1 MGRAA
6 EMIRRLSS
14 TARRGIRHR
23 ASRTRHVT
31 VVLLGVLLATTGV
44 VGGVVQVLRASS
56 AEVPTTAAV
65 QSTTTAEGVT
75 EAPVVAPAV
84 MTAPEDVRRAPV
96 GRPSDLPG
104 SLGSAPPAA
113 VLAYQR
119 AATIM
124 DTASACGL
132 PWTVLAAVGRV
143 ESDHGRGPKGDH
155 RVGKAGRV
163 KPGFV
168 GAPLNGR
175 GGRGELPD
183 TDLGALDANPRWD
196 APVGPLGLLPATWS
210 RVAVDADNNGVRDP
224 QDLDDAALAAAVLLC
239 ADQDLSTRKGLK
251 ASLAAY
257 HPGDGFVPTVLA
269 IARRYDKQSA
279 QVPAPPPVT
288 LPLPALPGTGTTVPA
303 RVGML
308 AASQGPRAT
317 AAPTAT
323 LGPKPTKP
331 SGSATSGSPSGSPTD
346 TPTPTPTPTPTE
358 TDTSTPSPSPGP
370 SSSTTATETPTDA
383 LGTGPEVTP

>member
-6 EMIRRLSS
+6 AVVRRL
-14 TARRGIRHR
+14 ANAGRRGVRR
-23 ASRTRHVT
+23 RSSRTRQVT

-56 AEVPTTAAV
+56 AEVPTTTAV
-65 QSTTTAEGVT
+65 HTESTEEGVT

-84 MTAPEDVRRAPV
+84 MTAPDDVRRAPV
-96 GRPSDLPG
+96 ARPSDLPG

-124 DTASACGL
+124 DTASRCGL

-155 RVGKAGRV
+155 RVGRAGRV
-163 KPGFV
+163 KPGYV
-168 GAPLNGR
+168 AASLDGR

-183 TDLGALDANPRWD
+183 TDLGALDDDPRWD

-239 ADQDLSTRKGLK
+239 ADQDLSTRQGLK
-251 ASLAAY
+251 ASLASY

-269 IARRYDKQSA
+269 IARRYKKQSA

-288 LPLPALPGTGTTVPA
+288 LPLPTLPGTGTTVPA
-303 RVGML
+303 RVGII

-317 AAPTAT
+317 AAPSAPT
-323 LGPKPTKP
+323 LGPQPTKP
-331 SGSATSGSPSGSPTD
+331 AQPSSSATSESPTGPTGSPTD
-346 TPTPTPTPTPTE
+346 TATASPTE
-358 TDTSTPSPSPGP
+358 TDTATQSPSASATDTEPPTGAL
-370 SSSTTATETPTDA
+370 SSGSESTS
-383 LGTGPEVTP
+383 

>member
-6 EMIRRLSS
+6 AVVRRL
-14 TARRGIRHR
+14 ADAGRRGVRR
-23 ASRTRHVT
+23 RSSRTRQVT

-56 AEVPTTAAV
+56 AEVPTTTAV
-65 QSTTTAEGVT
+65 HTESTEEGVT

-84 MTAPEDVRRAPV
+84 MTAPDDVRRAPV
-96 GRPSDLPG
+96 ARPSDLPG

-124 DTASACGL
+124 DTASRCGL

-155 RVGKAGRV
+155 RVGRAGRV
-163 KPGFV
+163 KPGYV
-168 GAPLNGR
+168 AASLDGR

-183 TDLGALDANPRWD
+183 TDLGALDGDPRWD

-239 ADQDLSTRKGLK
+239 ADQDLGTRRGLK
-251 ASLAAY
+251 ASLAAF
-257 HPGDGFVPTVLA
+257 HPGDGFVPAVLA
-269 IARRYDKQSA
+269 IARRYEKQAA

-288 LPLPALPGTGTTVPA
+288 LPLPVLPGQPGAAVTVPA
-303 RVGML
+303 RVGL
-308 AASQGPRAT
+308 VAASEGPRAT
-317 AAPTAT
+317 LAPTPSLST
-323 LGPKPTKP
+323 PPRPT
-331 SGSATSGSPSGSPTD
+331 GSPTGSPTD
-346 TPTPTPTPTPTE
+346 GTSPSPTGTPSETPTE
-358 TDTSTPSPSPGP
+358 TPSETPTESPTGSPG
-370 SSSTTATETPTDA
+370 ETPTDA
-383 LGTGPEVTP
+383 LGSDPEASP